1 MCDFKDMTVC
11 THDGG
16 LYSTTSRFYPRSDD
30 ICHLSPP
37 FSHGRRCAIGYLG
50 LTLRAWQGSRLPH
63 TSSDR
68 DTTLT
73 HSTLPRPDSLRARDA
88 VRNPAWVRPAPVEAN
103 QRSNCNSKIILSLR
117 DCPSNQLSLRD
128 CPSNQRSNCN
138 SKILLSRFSHGAP
151 CCGPGGCRLCISLH
165 LHPAVR
171 LLRAWRLQTLH
182 LAASREDRLQIRH
195 TQIGGDLEEIS
206 GEIARGDVGEIWA
219 SVIRSGDDAPGLS
232 VGTCSAQRLEP
243 LAPHDPFPA
252 ALDHNE
258 STCMQGGRCNQ
269 HARREVQSACNERR
283 WIIMRAPACKEG
295 GAISMQGGRC
305 NQKAKSGVG
314 SR

>member
-1 MCDFKDMTVC
+1 MRGRAHACLTLLQIEILLSL
-11 THDGG
+11 T
-16 LYSTTSRFYPRSDD
+16 R
-30 ICHLSPP
+30 LSPAP
-37 FSHGRRCAIGYLG
+37 TPSALATRYATPHV
-50 LTLRAWQGSRLPH
+50 RL
-63 TSSDR
+63 
-68 DTTLT
+68 
-73 HSTLPRPDSLRARDA
+73 
-88 VRNPAWVRPAPVEAN
+88 APVEAN

-138 SKILLSRFSHGAP
+138 SKILLSRFSHYPLTILSRFSHGAP

-171 LLRAWRLQTLH
+171 LLRAWRLQTLR

-258 STCMQGGRCNQ
+258 STCMQEGRCNQ
-269 HARREVQSACNERR
+269 HARRDVQSACNERR

-305 NQKAKSGVG
+305 TQKAKSGVG